1 MPGIGRAGSPLCLA
15 KQRPMRSTR
24 VQNCHYLVMASLSIL
39 VGLQLV
45 ESALQQPPLIVWL
58 MRVLP
63 LLIFVPGMWRDKLRS
78 YIWLCFVC
86 LLYFM
91 VLVLRLF
98 AEPTNMLLVT
108 AMSSLVTLFISSMLY
123 VRWRAQELRARQVL
137 PG

>member
-1 MPGIGRAGSPLCLA
+1 VSGVGGAGCPLRYVESPRLI
-15 KQRPMRSTR
+15 SSR
-24 VQNCHYLVMASLSIL
+24 VRNCRYFVAASLSLL
-39 VGLQLV
+39 VGLELLD
-45 ESALQQPPLIVWL
+45 SALQQPPLIVWL

-98 AEPTNMLLVT
+98 AEPTNMLLIT
-108 AMSSLVTLFISSMLY
+108 AMASLVTLFISSMLY
-123 VRWRAQELRARQVL
+123 VRWRARELQARQAL